1 MFKNCGISNI
11 YTDMLIKIMD
21 MGWWIFDAGRQMDPK
36 KYYFQNKIEICT
48 VNYTNMYF
56 LGKVMFVR
64 VNLTDEVPV
73 NNNVHYE
80 PLKEQLLVMSVQ
92 GWMRHWSE
100 VSGHVCCL
108 SFYSTEQRE
117 QVAESGRFYALFTLE
132 VCICVRTAIK

>member
-11 YTDMLIKIMD
+11 YTDMLIKIID

-36 KYYFQNKIEICT
+36 KYYFQNKIRICT

-73 NNNVHYE
+73 NSNVHYE

-100 VSGHVCCL
+100 VSGHVRCYL
-108 SFYSTEQRE
+108 SIRLNNGNRLRKVGDFMLCSHLKSAF
-117 QVAESGRFYALFTLE
+117 V
-132 VCICVRTAIK
+132 